1 MIPVEFYGAEDE
13 GFDFIMVWPGPYPA
27 SNSPPDCCI

>member
-1 MIPVEFYGAEDE
+1 MNYDLPQVAEDE
-13 GFDFIMVWPGPYPA
+13 GFDLINVSPGPYPA